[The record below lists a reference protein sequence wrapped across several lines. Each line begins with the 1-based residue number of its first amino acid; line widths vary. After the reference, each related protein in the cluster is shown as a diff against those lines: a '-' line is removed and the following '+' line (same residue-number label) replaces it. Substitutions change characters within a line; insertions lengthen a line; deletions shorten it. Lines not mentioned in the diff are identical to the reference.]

1 MKKMM
6 VNCAVCDM
14 RSVSEETLKN
24 YEQITVNAATVIVT
38 PEKKDLINRYNV
50 TMNAAVMIEVPSGE
64 NYRVIT
70 QNGAYDLTAD
80 RAAAAGENTIL
91 FVNGTL
97 NVDGDALEA
106 ASRFYKIEV
115 NGSVTMPKSISGKL
129 SNLSVNGAI
138 STYPDGAIRLNRNAE
153 IDKTFPLRAK
163 ENALYWASRRL
174 IFTDLALNVEKLNKL
189 NVRFAAKTALI
200 AESLAEAVVPM
211 LSEDTDI
218 LIVPDGTKF
227 FGFDARMNKRFL
239 KKFGTKAYINGDLI
253 VEEDAADV
261 LPEIEYL
268 YVNGD
273 VKIPEALA
281 DAFEDVDAHYHELV
295 IQKKVG
301 KIIEDHVRATV
312 DKALLEKYA
321 DGILVTDCA
330 MVHIAKDVSPEL
342 ILERLTIADCA
353 QVYCTEQQEAA
364 VSAVSKDVA
373 SIGGA
378 DESMKDVLTGALH
391 LNPEFKVVNAAEYV
405 M

>member
-6 VNCAVCDM
+6 VNCSVCDM

-24 YEQITVNAATVIVT
+24 YEQITVNAATVIMT

-50 TMNAAVMIEVPSGE
+50 TMNVADVIEVP
-64 NYRVIT
+64 
-70 QNGAYDLTAD
+70 
-80 RAAAAGENTIL
+80 AGENVRVINQNGSYELTAERTPKDGETVIL
-91 FVNGTL
+91 FVNGML
-97 NVDGDALEA
+97 NIDADAAEA
-106 ASRFYKIEV
+106 AQKYYRINV

-129 SNLSVNGAI
+129 SNLSVNGSV
-138 STYPDGAIRLNRNAE
+138 STYPDGAIRLSRNAE

-163 ENALYWASRRL
+163 ENALYWAFRRL
-174 IFTDLALNVEKLNKL
+174 IFTDLALDTEKLRSR

-239 KKFGTKAYINGDLI
+239 KKFGTKAYINGDLT
-253 VEEDAADV
+253 VEEDAIDV

-273 VKIPEALA
+273 VKLPEALA
-281 DAFEDVDAHYHELV
+281 DAFEDIDAHYDELV
-295 IQKKVG
+295 IQKKTG
-301 KIIEDHVRATV
+301 RIIEDNVRATV

-330 MVHIAKDVSPEL
+330 TVHIAKDVPSEL
-342 ILERLTIADCA
+342 ILERLTIADCV
-353 QVYCTEQQEAA
+353 QVYCSEEQEAA
-364 VSAVSKDVA
+364 VSTVSKDVA

-378 DESMKDVLTGALH
+378 DDTTAGGLQRD
-391 LNPEFKVVNAAEYV
+391 PDFKVINASDYV

>member
-14 RSVSEETLKN
+14 RSVSEETLKS
-24 YEQITVNAATVIVT
+24 YEQIVVNAATVIVT
-38 PEKKDLINRYNV
+38 PEKKELINRYNV
-50 TMNAAVMIEVPSGE
+50 TMNAADVIEVPAGE
-64 NYRVIT
+64 NVRVIS
-70 QNGAYDLTAD
+70 QNGSYELTAD
-80 RAAAAGENTIL
+80 RAPQDGETVIL
-91 FVNGTL
+91 FINGVL
-97 NVDGDALEA
+97 NIDADAAEA
-106 ASRFYKIEV
+106 AQKYYQINV
-115 NGSVTMPKSISGKL
+115 NGSVTMPKSISGRL
-129 SNLSVNGAI
+129 NNLNVNGSVNV
-138 STYPDGAIRLNRNAE
+138 YPDGAIRLNRNAE
-153 IDKTFPLRAK
+153 IDRTFPLRAK
-163 ENALYWASRRL
+163 ENALYWAFRRL
-174 IFTDLALNVEKLNKL
+174 IFTDLALDTEKLRNR

-200 AESLAEAVVPM
+200 AESLAETVVPM

-239 KKFGTKAYINGDLI
+239 KKFGTKAYINGDLT
-253 VEEDAADV
+253 VEEDAAEI

-273 VKIPEALA
+273 VKIPQTLA
-281 DAFEDVDAHYHELV
+281 DAFEDVDAHYDELV
-295 IQKKVG
+295 IQKKTG
-301 KIIEDHVRATV
+301 KIIEDHVRVTV

-330 MVHIAKDVSPEL
+330 MVHIAKDVPSEL

-353 QVYCTEQQEAA
+353 KVFCTGEQEAA
-364 VSAVSKDVA
+364 VGAVSKDVA

-391 LNPEFKVVNAAEYV
+391 LNPEFKVINASDYV

>member
-24 YEQITVNAATVIVT
+24 YEQITVNAATVFVT

-50 TMNAAVMIEVPSGE
+50 TMNAAMVIEVPAGDDF
-64 NYRVIT
+64 RVIT

-80 RAAAAGENTIL
+80 RAPAAGENTLL
-91 FVNGTL
+91 FVNGVL
-97 NVDGDALEA
+97 NIDADALEA
-106 ASRFYKIEV
+106 ASRFYQIEV
-115 NGSVTMPKSISGKL
+115 NGAVTMPKSISGRL
-129 SNLSVNGAI
+129 NNLNVNGAI
-138 STYPDGAIRLNRNAE
+138 NVYPDGAIRLNRNAV

-163 ENALYWASRRL
+163 ENALYWAFRRL
-174 IFTDLALNVEKLNKL
+174 IFTDPALNTEKLRSL

-211 LSEDTDI
+211 LSEETDI

-239 KKFGTKAYINGDLI
+239 KKFGTKAYINGDLT
-253 VEEDAADV
+253 VEDDAADV
-261 LPEIEYL
+261 FPEIEYL

-273 VKIPEALA
+273 VKVPEALS
-281 DAFEDVDAHYHELV
+281 DAFEEIDAHYQELV

-301 KIIEDHVRATV
+301 KIIEDKVRATV

-330 MVHIAKDVSPEL
+330 MVHIAKDVPSEL
-342 ILERLTIADCA
+342 ILERLSIADCA
-353 QVYCTEQQEAA
+353 NVSCTEQQEAA
-364 VSAVSKDVA
+364 VSAVSRDVA
-373 SIGGA
+373 SIGG
-378 DESMKDVLTGALH
+378 DEGDTIAGMLH
-391 LNPEFKVVNAAEYV
+391 LNPDFKVINAAEYV

>member
-14 RSVSEETLKN
+14 RNVSEETLKN
-24 YEQITVNAATVIVT
+24 YEQVVVNAATVLVT

-50 TMNAAVMIEVPSGE
+50 IMNVADVIEVPAGE
-64 NYRVIT
+64 NVRIIN
-70 QNGAYDLTAD
+70 QNGSYDLTAD
-80 RAAAAGENTIL
+80 RAPQDGETVLL
-91 FVNGTL
+91 FVNGVL
-97 NVDGDALEA
+97 NIDADAAEA
-106 ASRFYKIEV
+106 AQKYYQINV
-115 NGSVTMPKSISGKL
+115 NGEVTMPKSISGRL
-129 SNLSVNGAI
+129 NNLSVNG
-138 STYPDGAIRLNRNAE
+138 SVNTYPDGAIRLNRNAV

-163 ENALYWASRRL
+163 ENALYWAFRRL
-174 IFTDLALNVEKLNKL
+174 IFTDLALDTEKLRSR

-218 LIVPDGTKF
+218 QIVPDGTKF
-227 FGFDARMNKRFL
+227 FGLDARMNKRFL
-239 KKFGTKAYINGDLI
+239 KKFGTKAYINGDLT

-273 VKIPEALA
+273 VKLPEALT
-281 DAFEDVDAHYHELV
+281 DAFEDIDAHYDELL
-295 IQKKVG
+295 IQKKTG

-330 MVHIAKDVSPEL
+330 MVHIAKDVPNEL

-353 QVYCTEQQEAA
+353 KVFCSEEQEAA

-373 SIGGA
+373 MIGGA

-391 LNPEFKVVNAAEYV
+391 LNPEYKVINAAEYV